1 MVFIIWQYRTEQIHA
16 FGYFWEGKLRLLF
29 TSHFKLTLRATG
41 FCFVN
46 LKICIFKTSQRLSKA
61 SSNNAVQF

>member
-16 FGYFWEGKLRLLF
+16 IGYFWEGKLRLLF

-41 FCFVN
+41 LTFFSILN
-46 LKICIFKTSQRLSKA
+46 II
-61 SSNNAVQF
+61 

>member
-16 FGYFWEGKLRLLF
+16 FGYLWEGKLRLLF

-46 LKICIFKTSQRLSKA
+46 LNI
-61 SSNNAVQF
+61 